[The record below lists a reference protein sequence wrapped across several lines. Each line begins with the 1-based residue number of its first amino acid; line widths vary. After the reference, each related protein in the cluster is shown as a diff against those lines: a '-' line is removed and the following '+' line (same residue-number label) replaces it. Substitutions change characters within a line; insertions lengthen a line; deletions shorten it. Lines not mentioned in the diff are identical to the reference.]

1 MSTRPHLLT
10 ICSQGS
16 VISILQLPASA
27 SGYTRTPRLDLIPR
41 VDMVVSKKKKVSTLL
56 PEEKC
61 VCTNCQRLFLSRRV
75 QPNLGFSLVQV
86 NLPLNLFENRIT
98 RTPSSSE
105 TEVSL
110 YSFGVQ
116 NKLIS
121 SSLFLM
127 IRFSNKSVFEQ
138 PSRTNCV
145 RQPRFDTCLQIITS
159 KKHLDFF
166 YSNLKKYLTSRLY
179 NLSSRLL
186 QKHLDLDENNLKWQL
201 CIVMF

>member
-1 MSTRPHLLT
+1 MSTRLHSHLRELLGLT
-10 ICSQGS
+10 LFRAWTWWS
-16 VISILQLPASA
+16 P
-27 SGYTRTPRLDLIPR
+27 
-41 VDMVVSKKKKVSTLL
+41 KKKVSAPL

-61 VCTNCQRLFLSRRV
+61 ACTNCQRLFSSRRV

-86 NLPLNLFENRIT
+86 ILALNLFQNRIT

-121 SSLFLM
+121 FSLFLL

-138 PSRTNCV
+138 PSRANCV

-159 KKHLDFF
+159 KKHLDNF
-166 YSNLKKYLTSRLY
+166 YSNLKNATLQLKSLPI
-179 NLSSRLL
+179 SS
-186 QKHLDLDENNLKWQL
+186 
-201 CIVMF
+201 

>member
-1 MSTRPHLLT
+1 MLWCVIYGPKCLLLLSELFYMLWCVIYGPPCTVFSQNTFYLFIFLETTMSTRLHSLT
-10 ICSQGS
+10 ICGQGS

-27 SGYTRTPRLDLIPR
+27 SGYTRTPRVDLIPR
-41 VDMVVSKKKKVSTLL
+41 VDMVVSTKKKKKVSTLL

-61 VCTNCQRLFLSRRV
+61 ACTICQRLFSSRRV
-75 QPNLGFSLVQV
+75 QLNPGFSLVQV

-105 TEVSL
+105 NKVSL

-121 SSLFLM
+121 FSLFLM

-138 PSRTNCV
+138 PSRAN
-145 RQPRFDTCLQIITS
+145 
-159 KKHLDFF
+159 
-166 YSNLKKYLTSRLY
+166 
-179 NLSSRLL
+179 
-186 QKHLDLDENNLKWQL
+186 
-201 CIVMF
+201 